1 MKKKIQ
7 EIDSLSL
14 VLLLI
19 VILLGYGVYNKI
31 VERPNVLCPQ
41 YGGHPVDPI
50 M

>member
-1 MKKKIQ
+1 MKKKLQ
-7 EIDSLSL
+7 ELDSLSL

-19 VILLGYGVYNKI
+19 AILLAYGIYNKI
-31 VERPNVLCPQ
+31 VERPTVIYPY